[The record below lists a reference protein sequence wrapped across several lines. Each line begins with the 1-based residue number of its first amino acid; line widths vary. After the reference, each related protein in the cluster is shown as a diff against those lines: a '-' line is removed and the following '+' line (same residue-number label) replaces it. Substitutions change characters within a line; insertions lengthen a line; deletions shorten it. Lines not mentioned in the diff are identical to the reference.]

1 MVQQKESSFLQ
12 DVFTKLQNAKSNDY
26 SIKTRAENLETLQDA
41 FRSNPFRHLLEI
53 YYEKIKKELS
63 ILIDDPN
70 FQICKLTA
78 EGMGYLTICLNKRS
92 LGNFFFEIFNL
103 LDDPNATDK
112 ESVL

>member
-63 ILIDDPN
+63 ILIDDPFCDFSKIRFCDFYKFFRKN
-70 FQICKLTA
+70 LTKIA
-78 EGMGYLTICLNKRS
+78 K
-92 LGNFFFEIFNL
+92 F
-103 LDDPNATDK
+103 
-112 ESVL
+112 